1 MNKPIIAIAG
11 PTASGKSAVALALA
25 KKVGG
30 QIVSADSVQVYKRL
44 DIGSAK
50 PTAEEQKEVPHW
62 LIDILD
68 PWENYSAARFCDAA
82 IDAINKIRAIGD
94 VPILCGGTGFYL
106 RSVLYDL
113 DFGAVPP
120 NEALRAELSQLD
132 SQTLYQK
139 LCGLS
144 PDEGAKLHPNDRKR
158 VIRAIE
164 IAQSGA
170 EKGAFRTQKKRFD
183 FFQFCLTMPRE
194 TLYQRIDARVD
205 AMMQAGFLKE
215 VQELLAD
222 PKISPTDA
230 SMQSIG
236 YKQLCAFCSGECSL
250 EEAVFQIKQQT
261 RRFAKRQL
269 TWFRHESDVLMLD
282 MARLETAEHAAD
294 EIIHIANL

>member
-11 PTASGKSAVALALA
+11 PTASGKSASAMALA
-25 KKVGG
+25 KKIGG

-62 LIDILD
+62 LVDILD
-68 PWENYSAARFCDAA
+68 PWETYSAARFCDAA
-82 IDAINKIRAIGD
+82 LDAIEKIRAMGD

-113 DFGAVPP
+113 DFGTVPP
-120 NEALRAELSQLD
+120 NEALRAELSALD

-139 LCGLS
+139 LCSLS
-144 PDEGAKLHPNDRKR
+144 PEEGAKLHPNDRKR

-170 EKGAFRTQKKRFD
+170 EKGSFRTQKKRFD

-205 AMMQAGFLKE
+205 AMMRAGFLDE
-215 VQELLAD
+215 VQKLLND
-222 PKISPTDA
+222 PKINASDA
-230 SMQSIG
+230 AMQSIG
-236 YKQLCAFCSGECSL
+236 YKQLCAFCNGECSL

-282 MARLETAEHAAD
+282 MEALKTVDYAAE
-294 EIIHIANL
+294 EIIRIAQL

>member
-82 IDAINKIRAIGD
+82 IDAINKIWAMGD

-120 NEALRAELSQLD
+120 NEALRAELTQLD
-132 SQTLYQK
+132 SQGIIDLIETKWLGTTVELKNVTLTA
-139 LCGLS
+139 
-144 PDEGAKLHPNDRKR
+144 GAKTTTETTADTKTT
-158 VIRAIE
+158 E
-164 IAQSGA
+164 SE
-170 EKGAFRTQKKRFD
+170 EKATK
-183 FFQFCLTMPRE
+183 
-194 TLYQRIDARVD
+194 
-205 AMMQAGFLKE
+205 
-215 VQELLAD
+215 
-222 PKISPTDA
+222 
-230 SMQSIG
+230 
-236 YKQLCAFCSGECSL
+236 
-250 EEAVFQIKQQT
+250 
-261 RRFAKRQL
+261 
-269 TWFRHESDVLMLD
+269 
-282 MARLETAEHAAD
+282 TANTTNT
-294 EIIHIANL
+294 ANN

>member
-82 IDAINKIRAIGD
+82 IDAINRIQAMGD

-144 PDEGAKLHPNDRKR
+144 PDKGAKLHPNDRKR

-170 EKGAFRTQKKRFD
+170 EKRRIPHAEKTLRFLSVLSD
-183 FFQFCLTMPRE
+183 
-194 TLYQRIDARVD
+194 
-205 AMMQAGFLKE
+205 
-215 VQELLAD
+215 
-222 PKISPTDA
+222 DA
-230 SMQSIG
+230 S
-236 YKQLCAFCSGECSL
+236 
-250 EEAVFQIKQQT
+250 
-261 RRFAKRQL
+261 
-269 TWFRHESDVLMLD
+269 
-282 MARLETAEHAAD
+282 
-294 EIIHIANL
+294 

>member
-62 LIDILD
+62 LVDILD
-68 PWENYSAARFCDAA
+68 PWETYSAARFCDAA
-82 IDAINKIRAIGD
+82 LNAIEKIRSMGD

-113 DFGAVPP
+113 DFGTVPP
-120 NEALRAELSQLD
+120 NEALRAELSALD

-139 LCGLS
+139 LCSLS
-144 PDEGAKLHPNDRKR
+144 PEEGAKLHPNDRKR

-170 EKGAFRTQKKRFD
+170 EKGSFRTQKKRFD

-194 TLYQRIDARVD
+194 TLYQRIDVRVD
-205 AMMQAGFLKE
+205 MMMRAGFLEE

-222 PKISPTDA
+222 PGINANDA

-236 YKQLCAFCSGECSL
+236 YKQLCAFCNGECSL
-250 EEAVFQIKQQT
+250 EEAVLQIKQQT

-282 MARLETAEHAAD
+282 MEQLKTADRAAE
-294 EIIHIANL
+294 EIMRAAHL